1 MAVIVNS
8 IGNLGY
14 VANSQTNQSFH
25 PFKIEEDEAEIDSKK
40 AEIET
45 SRKEYAEFIQSSN
58 AIYQETTPT
67 QLVNKQTNSI
77 NIVTGVYYNLGTVNG
92 KPLNGTPLASGGFNS
107 NFSPKIWKVPGSP
120 IVTPEQESALKMRQ
134 SYSLP
139 ERQEA
144 NELVAVFMSLSRLAE
159 GKKSVASMND
169 DAMFAQHFPKF
180 AEGIGLDLSQP
191 FTINGKSFTYSQG
204 TLQMTATEELMEE

>member
-1 MAVIVNS
+1 MTVIVNS
-8 IGNLGY
+8 IQNLGW
-14 VANSQTNQSFH
+14 VANSQTNQTSQS
-25 PFKIEEDEAEIDSKK
+25 FKIGEGEIDSKK

-45 SRKEYAEFIQSSN
+45 SRKEYAEFIQSSSS
-58 AIYQETTPT
+58 IYQGATPT

-77 NIVTGVYYNLGTVNG
+77 NIVAGVYYNLGTVNG

-107 NFSPKIWKVPGSP
+107 NFSPKIWKVPGSS
-120 IVTPEQESALKMRQ
+120 IVTPEQEAALKMRQ

-159 GKKSVASMND
+159 GKKSVDSMNN
-169 DAMFAQHFPKF
+169 DAMFMQHFPKF
-180 AEGIGLDLSQP
+180 AKGIGLDLSQP

-204 TLQMTATEELMEE
+204 TLQTTSIED

>member
-25 PFKIEEDEAEIDSKK
+25 PFKIKEGEAEIDSKK
-40 AEIET
+40 TEIET

-58 AIYQETTPT
+58 AIYQEATPT

-107 NFSPKIWKVPGSP
+107 NFSPKIWKIPGSS
-120 IVTPEQESALKMRQ
+120 IVTPEQEAALKMRQ

-169 DAMFAQHFPKF
+169 DAMFMQHFPKF
-180 AEGIGLDLSQP
+180 AKGIGLDLSKP

-204 TLQMTATEELMEE
+204 TLQTIDTED

>member
-67 QLVNKQTNSI
+67 QLVNKQTN
-77 NIVTGVYYNLGTVNG
+77 
-92 KPLNGTPLASGGFNS
+92 
-107 NFSPKIWKVPGSP
+107 
-120 IVTPEQESALKMRQ
+120 
-134 SYSLP
+134 
-139 ERQEA
+139 
-144 NELVAVFMSLSRLAE
+144 
-159 GKKSVASMND
+159 
-169 DAMFAQHFPKF
+169 KF
-180 AEGIGLDLSQP
+180 
-191 FTINGKSFTYSQG
+191 Y
-204 TLQMTATEELMEE
+204 

>member
-8 IGNLGY
+8 IGNLGW
-14 VANSQTNQSFH
+14 VANFQTNQSFH
-25 PFKIEEDEAEIDSKK
+25 PFKIEEGEGEGEIDSKK

-58 AIYQETTPT
+58 SIYQGATPT

-77 NIVTGVYYNLGTVNG
+77 NIVAGIYYNLGTVNG

-107 NFSPKIWKVPGSP
+107 NFSPKIWKVPGSS
-120 IVTPEQESALKMRQ
+120 IVTPEQETALKMRQ

-159 GKKSVASMND
+159 GKKSVDSMND
-169 DAMFAQHFPKF
+169 DAMFMQHFPKF
-180 AEGIGLDLSQP
+180 AKGIGLDLSQP
-191 FTINGKSFTYSQG
+191 FTINGKSFTYSQE
-204 TLQMTATEELMEE
+204 TLQMIATED

>member
-1 MAVIVNS
+1 MRISFNTVGSLGMVSTHQAHQNQNS
-8 IGNLGY
+8 FN
-14 VANSQTNQSFH
+14 
-25 PFKIEEDEAEIDSKK
+25 IETDKADSKK

-58 AIYQETTPT
+58 SIYQGVTPT

-77 NIVTGVYYNLGTVNG
+77 NIVAGVYYNLGKVNG
-92 KPLNGTPLASGGFNS
+92 KPLNGTPLNSGGFNS
-107 NFSPKIWKVPGSP
+107 NFSPKIWKIPGSS
-120 IVTPEQESALKMRQ
+120 IVTPEQEAALKMRQ

-180 AEGIGLDLSQP
+180 AEGIGLDLGKP
-191 FTINGKSFTYSQG
+191 FTINGQSFIYSKG
-204 TLQMTATEELMEE
+204 TFQEME

>member
-1 MAVIVNS
+1 MTAIVNS
-8 IGNLGY
+8 IQNLGW
-14 VANSQTNQSFH
+14 VANFQINQPSP
-25 PFKIEEDEAEIDSKK
+25 PFKIAEGEIDSKK

-58 AIYQETTPT
+58 SIYHGATPT

-77 NIVTGVYYNLGTVNG
+77 NIVAGVYYNLGTVNG

-107 NFSPKIWKVPGSP
+107 NFSPKIWKVPGSS
-120 IVTPEQESALKMRQ
+120 IVTPEQEAALKMRQ

-169 DAMFAQHFPKF
+169 DVMFKQHFPKF
-180 AEGIGLDLSQP
+180 AEGVGLDLSKP
-191 FTINGKSFTYSQG
+191 FTINGKSFMYSKG
-204 TLQMTATEELMEE
+204 VLQALNNEV